1 MDEIRTLLEGVRLP
15 RMFRVRQIFDHTCI
29 RREELRRTV
38 SHLLTAEKLGKRIC
52 PGMRV
57 ALTAGSREICNMD
70 EILAAAVECLK

>member
-38 SHLLTAEKLGKRIC
+38 SHLLTAEKLESGF
-52 PGMRV
+52 
-57 ALTAGSREICNMD
+57 ARECG
-70 EILAAAVECLK
+70 LH